1 MTRPGR
7 GDTCLKSPTVSV
19 ATVSLAK
26 ESATFMDNASYVAL
40 ARQAALQRALDV
52 TANNVANLRT
62 TGFKAEKVLFEEYMQ
77 ALKAPA
83 AKQAPLSSVLDVGTF
98 TDMRAGPLESTGNSL
113 DFAIL
118 GDGFFAVQTDAGVRY
133 TRGGS
138 FRMDENGRLV
148 TQDGKAVLD
157 SGGSPIQ
164 LEGAAG
170 PVSVNG
176 SGEISSNGQVLGQL
190 GVVNFADPQSLVH
203 EGNGLFKSDAVP
215 TAAPVS
221 IVQGMLE
228 SSNAQPIVEITRMID
243 ILRNFESA
251 QKMLDAQH
259 DMSRDTVAKLGKV

>member
-1 MTRPGR
+1 
-7 GDTCLKSPTVSV
+7 
-19 ATVSLAK
+19 
-26 ESATFMDNASYVAL
+26 MDNTSYVAL
-40 ARQAALQRALDV
+40 ARQSALQRALDV

-62 TGFKAEKVLFEEYMQ
+62 TGFKAEKVQFEEYMQ
-77 ALKAPA
+77 ALKSPGMM
-83 AKQAPLSSVLDVGTF
+83 QAPLSSVLDVGTV
-98 TDMRAGPLESTGNSL
+98 TDMSNGPLETTGNSL

-138 FRMDENGRLV
+138 FRMDESGQLV
-148 TQDGKAVLD
+148 TQDGKPVLD
-157 SGGSPIQ
+157 TGGSPIQ
-164 LEGAAG
+164 LEGASG
-170 PVSVNG
+170 PVTVNG
-176 SGEISSNGQVLGQL
+176 SGEISSNGAVLGQL
-190 GVVNFADPQSLVH
+190 GVVSFANPQSLAH

-228 SSNAQPIVEITRMID
+228 SSNAQPIVEITRMMD

-259 DMSRDTVAKLGKV
+259 DLSRDTVAKLGKV